1 MMAAFLA
8 AIIFIIN
15 YKPNF
20 LKTCIKNNILLTLN
34 PIVVLYLNLKR
45 ENIMEFK
52 NILGLLLATFI
63 GASFVGCGKQECD
76 KKEKGKKSEVKKE
89 KKASHKKQSKKCKV
103 CGMKNCECS
112 KKN

>member
-76 KKEKGKKSEVKKE
+76 KKEK
-89 KKASHKKQSKKCKV
+89 KASHKKQSKKCKV